1 MAATKPATT
10 TATTAPTTAK
20 MMTAEEADKFSTF
33 SAFQS
38 LLDPRL
44 LRALAHQGF
53 SHPTPIQQHAIPLA
67 LAGNDILARARTGSG
82 KTLAY
87 ALPVLH
93 RILGA
98 KRALPP
104 SDPGRRATRALFLVP
119 TRELAEQV
127 TATLTTL
134 LQLSSDTRS
143 SSNNNSS
150 SGSAANGDDDV
161 LVVNLAR
168 DASAS
173 VHRLLL
179 ADRPDA
185 VVSTPSRALKFLS
198 ASSSSSSSTGS
209 ATLNL
214 SSLESLVI
222 DEADIILSYG
232 HDADLRA
239 LLASPTLSRTFQS
252 FLMSATMT
260 KDVSILKGLVM
271 RKPVVLNLP
280 DNQPAREGGAAVA
293 NPLSQF
299 YVYLSEVDKFLLL
312 YVILKL
318 RLIRGKAIIFVNDT
332 ERCYRVKLFLEQFG
346 LRACA
351 LNREL
356 PINSRY
362 HIVQEFNKGVYDYII
377 ATDEPQRQFEQS
389 EEAADAEERKEGEE
403 EVEDE
408 DAEEEEE
415 QPAKDDDAAG
425 KKRKR
430 SEKEDA
436 DQQSKKKTKASKED
450 ADKDEDEVG
459 TDENIWESGD
469 DDDDEEE
476 AEAEADTS
484 KSTKKQKQKQKKKNK
499 RNAKGNANGNSNE
512 YGVSRGIDFINVACV
527 INFDLPTS
535 HTAYTHRI
543 GRTARAGKT
552 GTALS
557 FVVPRASWEK
567 AHDAENTGT
576 DSHWR
581 AVGSASARGDER
593 VWKRILR
600 RERRAAG
607 GPDSVGPAGGG
618 ENAAAG
624 PKEWSYDQS
633 QVDGFR
639 YRMED
644 ALRSVTKG
652 GIREARVK
660 ELKEEILNSE
670 KLKAY
675 FEDNPRDLA
684 YLRHDKALHPTR
696 VQPHLK
702 HIPSYLM
709 PKLARDSGAG
719 GGSSSTTGRASGVLR
734 DDKGR
739 NLGFVGFSKDAKKS
753 TRRGGGSG
761 GGERGGG
768 RGGRGGGRGGR
779 GSGGPGTGGKKT
791 KKADPLKKFK

>member
-1 MAATKPATT
+1 MAAKM
-10 TATTAPTTAK
+10 TAK
-20 MMTAEEADKFSTF
+20 KDAKMTQEEAEKFSTF
-33 SAFQS
+33 TAFQS

-93 RILGA
+93 RIMAA

-104 SDPGRRATRALFLVP
+104 SDPARRATRALFLVP

-134 LQLSSDTRS
+134 LQLSATENSRS
-143 SSNNNSS
+143 SS
-150 SGSAANGDDDV
+150 SAATIDDDV

-198 ASSSSSSSTGS
+198 ASSSTSSTGS

-222 DEADIILSYG
+222 DEADLILSYG

-239 LLASPTLSRTFQS
+239 LLASPSLSRTFQS

-260 KDVSILKGLVM
+260 KDVSVLKGLVM

-280 DNQPAREGGAAVA
+280 DNQPVQGSNTAVA

-299 YVYLSEVDKFLLL
+299 FVYLSEVDKFLLL

-389 EEAADAEERKEGEE
+389 EEAADAEEQ
-403 EVEDE
+403 
-408 DAEEEEE
+408 DAEEEEAAE
-415 QPAKDDDAAG
+415 QEEEEEEEEEEEAG

-430 SEKEDA
+430 SEKEDT
-436 DQQSKKKTKASKED
+436 DQQSKKKSKND
-450 ADKDEDEVG
+450 DDDDEDEVG
-459 TDENIWESGD
+459 TDEDIWESGD
-469 DDDDEEE
+469 DNEEE
-476 AEAEADTS
+476 DETAEPS
-484 KSTKKQKQKQKKKNK
+484 KSKSKKQAKKQKKKGK
-499 RNAKGNANGNSNE
+499 GKGNDEGENE
-512 YGVSRGIDFINVACV
+512 YGVSRGIDFVNVACV

-557 FVVPRASWEK
+557 FVVPRAMWDK
-567 AHDAENTGT
+567 AHDAANTGT
-576 DSHWR
+576 DAHWR
-581 AVGSASARGDER
+581 AVGSSSARGDER

-607 GPDSVGPAGGG
+607 LPSVNLLPPAEGAVSKEG
-618 ENAAAG
+618 G
-624 PKEWSYDQS
+624 PKEWNYDTS

-644 ALRSVTKG
+644 ALRSVTKA

-709 PKLARDSGAG
+709 PKLARD
-719 GGSSSTTGRASGVLR
+719 GSSSAVGAGSGSNRKEGVLR

-739 NLGFVGFSKDAKKS
+739 NLGFVGFNKDQGK
-753 TRRGGGSG
+753 RRGGGAG
-761 GGERGGG
+761 AT
-768 RGGRGGGRGGR
+768 RGGRGGSRAGGR
-779 GSGGPGTGGKKT
+779 GPASGPGTGGSKKP
-791 KKADPLKKFK
+791 KKVDPLKKFK